1 MPRYLIDVTRLL
13 YRRMTG
19 RLPTGIDRVSLE
31 YIRHFGAAA
40 PARLLAA
47 RALLSWRGLSATL
60 SAADSARLFELLL
73 RPGDDAASR
82 WALTVK
88 GCVFGC
94 IPTGV
99 AGSFLFN
106 TGHYGLEHRFYA
118 ALPRRLGARP
128 IVVVHDLIPITHPQ
142 YCRGGERERHVRR
155 MRNALRMARGIVANS
170 RHTLEELRR
179 FAAEARL
186 ALPKAIVAPL
196 APALPGTAPGP
207 RPLEAPYF
215 VILGTIEPRK
225 NHLLLARVW
234 QSLVERLGRAAP
246 KLVVI
251 GSRGWH
257 YDEILQRLHGAPLQ
271 GSVLERG
278 ALTDHEVL
286 TYLRHAQALL
296 MPSHTE
302 GYGLPVAEALGAGVP
317 VIASELA
324 VFRDIAGDIPDYAS
338 PTDEARWTA
347 LIEDYA
353 RPSSAARKA
362 QLERLRAFRPT
373 TWPQHFAAVDDFL
386 ESLACSAISSSCRGS
401 RARSSRGSATGSSRA
416 TSA

>member
-60 SAADSARLFELLL
+60 SAADSARLFVLLL

-196 APALPGTAPGP
+196 APALHGVATGAAAG
-207 RPLEAPYF
+207 RPPVASPYF
-215 VILGTIEPRK
+215 VMLGTIEPRK
-225 NHLLLARVW
+225 NHLLLLRVW
-234 QSLVERLGRAAP
+234 QRLVEQLGAAAP

-251 GSRGWH
+251 GSRGWE
-257 YDEILQRLHGAPLQ
+257 YDEIVRELENPALR

-278 ALTDHEVL
+278 SLADQEVV
-286 TYLRHAQALL
+286 TYLHHARALV
-296 MPSHTE
+296 MPSHVE

-324 VFRDIAGDIPDYAS
+324 VFRDIAGAVPDYAA
-338 PTDEARWTA
+338 PDDDERWQA
-347 LIEDYA
+347 LILDYA
-353 RPSSAARKA
+353 RPESTLRRA
-362 QLERLRAFRPT
+362 QLARLAGFQPGTWGEHFGAVEAFL
-373 TWPQHFAAVDDFL
+373 D
-386 ESLACSAISSSCRGS
+386 SLA
-401 RARSSRGSATGSSRA
+401 
-416 TSA
+416 

>member
-1 MPRYLIDVTRLL
+1 
-13 YRRMTG
+13 
-19 RLPTGIDRVSLE
+19 
-31 YIRHFGAAA
+31 
-40 PARLLAA
+40 
-47 RALLSWRGLSATL
+47 LLSWRGLSATL
-60 SAADSARLFELLL
+60 SRADSARLFELLL
-73 RPGDDAASR
+73 RPGADAAATGWSLI
-82 WALTVK
+82 AK
-88 GCVFGC
+88 ACAFGWLPVGARASLLC
-94 IPTGV
+94 
-99 AGSFLFN
+99 N
-106 TGHYGLEHRFYA
+106 TGHYGLDHRGYA
-118 ALPRRLGARP
+118 ALPRLFGARV
-128 IVVVHDLIPITHPQ
+128 IVLVHDLIPITHPQ
-142 YCRGGERERHVRR
+142 YCRAGERERHVAR
-155 MRNALRMARGIVANS
+155 MRNTLRMARGIIANS
-170 RHTLEELRR
+170 RQTLEDLSR
-179 FAAEARL
+179 FAAAERL

-386 ESLACSAISSSCRGS
+386 ESLA
-401 RARSSRGSATGSSRA
+401 
-416 TSA
+416 